1 MNAGTPVAETERVD
15 QVLFAET
22 LAAALGRGTAVVLR
36 VQGVSMLPWLREG
49 APVRIRPLAGR
60 RLRRGDIALFWR
72 APGQPIVHRVVRPR
86 PAEGIYECLG
96 DAEHGQPERVAA
108 AAVIGAMELP
118 EIKRGAWLLLHPVRR
133 WINHFCRR
141 RGVRLRHG

>member
-1 MNAGTPVAETERVD
+1 MSPRPPVAETARVD
-15 QVLFAET
+15 QVLFTAT
-22 LAAALGRGTAVVLR
+22 LAAALARGEAVILR

-60 RLRRGDIALFWR
+60 SLRRGDIALFWR
-72 APGQPIVHRVVRPR
+72 APGQPILHRVVRTH

-96 DAEHGQPERVAA
+96 DAEHGEPERVAET
-108 AAVIGAMELP
+108 AVIGAVDLSAVG
-118 EIKRGAWLLLHPVRR
+118 RWAYRLLHPARR
-133 WINHFCRR
+133 GFNRLCLR

>member
-1 MNAGTPVAETERVD
+1 MNTRPPVAETERVD

-22 LAAALGRGTAVVLR
+22 LAAALARGEAVILR

-60 RLRRGDIALFWR
+60 SLRRGDIALFWR
-72 APGQPIVHRVVRPR
+72 APGQPILHRVVRAC

-96 DAEHGQPERVAA
+96 DAEHGEPERVAET
-108 AAVIGAMELP
+108 AVIGAVDLSAAG
-118 EIKRGAWLLLHPVRR
+118 RWAYRLLHPARR
-133 WINHFCRR
+133 GFNRLCLR
-141 RGVRLRHG
+141 RGVRLRHD